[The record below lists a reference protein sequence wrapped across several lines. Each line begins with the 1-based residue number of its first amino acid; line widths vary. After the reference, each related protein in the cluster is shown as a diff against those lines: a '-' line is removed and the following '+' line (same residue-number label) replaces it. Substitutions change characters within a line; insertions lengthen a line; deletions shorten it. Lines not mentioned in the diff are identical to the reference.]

1 MPRNDTLS
9 ETRNFRTLIRSLF
22 FFFLKVNKT
31 TSESETVNQNEN
43 HFDGGSFRGGA
54 LTVMERVGGGVL
66 DVR

>member
-1 MPRNDTLS
+1 MTHCLTRGIFLLQDFDSLS
-9 ETRNFRTLIRSLF
+9 L
-22 FFFLKVNKT
+22 FFLKVNKT

>member
-1 MPRNDTLS
+1 M
-9 ETRNFRTLIRSLF
+9 
-22 FFFLKVNKT
+22 
-31 TSESETVNQNEN
+31 NQNEN